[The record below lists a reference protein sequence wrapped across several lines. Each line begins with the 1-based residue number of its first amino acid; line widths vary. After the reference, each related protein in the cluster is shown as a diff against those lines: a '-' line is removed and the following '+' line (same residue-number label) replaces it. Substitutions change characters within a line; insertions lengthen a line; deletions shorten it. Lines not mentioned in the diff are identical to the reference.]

1 MYLVFADYG
10 KLVEHHH
17 VIPLK
22 GFPQVKIQQE
32 YKTKDL
38 IATGNLTKE
47 DIELP
52 LENLLYTKFKREV
65 DVHAEEFSETP
76 GTWRITTEPEGI

>member
-1 MYLVFADYG
+1 M
-10 KLVEHHH
+10 
-17 VIPLK
+17 
-22 GFPQVKIQQE
+22 KIQQE

-52 LENLLYTKFKREV
+52 LENLLYSKFKREV
-65 DVHAEEFSETP
+65 DVHAEEFDEHP
-76 GTWRITTEPEGI
+76 GMWRVTTEPEGKYIF